1 MTVELDEV
9 RNFLADTEP
18 FAHLPAE
25 ELDRLPAQLTMRY
38 IRRGEQIIEFG
49 AENDTMYIIRSGAVD
64 LTDEQ
69 GVLLDRREPGRSF
82 AYSTL
87 MGDPVSQYGMVAVE
101 DSLVLQLH
109 QTVFTELATKYSDF
123 KRYYSSLSIR
133 MQSVAEQLHQ
143 ATASEVLQTTLA
155 EFKIPNPATVTP
167 HTTIVDAARMM
178 SDRNVSSLLIGTD
191 DRLDGIITDRDLR
204 SKVVAEGLDI
214 NLPVSDIMTTKVATQ
229 TSDALAFE
237 SMLLMAELSIHHV
250 PVVDEGKVT
259 GIISSADIMRLLRYN
274 PIYMTADLSR
284 RTTPKELKQTFDFA
298 RDVAI
303 RFVERG
309 ATSDDV
315 GRLMTVAADALARR
329 LLTLAEEAL
338 GPPPVPYCFVVI
350 GSQGRRGV
358 GLASDQDN
366 CLVLSDDYDHAA
378 HGNYFAQLSTRVCEG
393 LDAAGQVLCPGDM
406 MAMNPKWRMTETQW
420 KNTFHNW
427 INAPDPDAL
436 LHAQTFFDF
445 RGIHG
450 DTSLAERVHSHVVR
464 LAQAPTASRMH
475 AHLAALAV
483 RREPP
488 LGFFRGLVVDRAGEY
503 AHTLD
508 VKKGGIAAI
517 VQIARLY
524 GLMAGVDSVRTTTR
538 LQLAAQAGVLQEKE
552 AADLIASFSFLSL
565 IALRNQSHEIMAGEQ
580 PTYNI
585 DPKKL
590 AKLDREHLRDAF
602 QIIKNTQNGLATKFP
617 IRNI

>member
-18 FAHLPAE
+18 FAHLPAD
-25 ELDRLPAQLTMRY
+25 ELDRLPAQFTMRY
-38 IRRGEQIIEFG
+38 IRRGEQIIEYG
-49 AENDTMYIIRSGAVD
+49 SRNDTLYIIRSGAVD

-69 GVLLDRREPGRSF
+69 GVLLDRRESGRSF

-87 MGDPVSQYGMVAVE
+87 MGDPISQYGMVAVE

-109 QTVFTELATKYSDF
+109 QDVFTELANKYADF
-123 KRYYSSLSIR
+123 KRYFSSLSIR
-133 MQSVAEQLHQ
+133 MQSVAEQMHQ

-155 EFKIPNPATVTP
+155 EFKIPNPATVSPDTR
-167 HTTIVDAARMM
+167 IVDAAQMM
-178 SDRNVSSLLIGTD
+178 ATRNVSSLLIGHD
-191 DRLDGIITDRDLR
+191 DQLEGIITDRDLR
-204 SKVVAEGLDI
+204 TKVVAQAMDI
-214 NLPVSDIMTTKVATQ
+214 TRPVSDIMTTKVATQ
-229 TSDALAFE
+229 TSDTLAFE
-237 SMLLMAELSIHHV
+237 AMLLMAELNIHHV

-259 GIISSADIMRLLRYN
+259 GIISSPDIMRLLRYN

-284 RTTPKELKQTFDFA
+284 RTTTKELKQTFDFS
-298 RDVAI
+298 RDVAV
-303 RFVERG
+303 RFIERG

-315 GRLMTVAADALARR
+315 GRLMTVAADSLARR
-329 LLTLAEEAL
+329 LLQLAESEL
-338 GPPPVPYCFVVI
+338 GAPPVPYAFVVI

-366 CLVLSDDYDHAA
+366 CLVLSDDYDHAQ
-378 HGNYFAQLSTRVCEG
+378 HGDYFEKLSKKVCEG

-420 KNTFHNW
+420 KNTFHTW

-445 RGIHG
+445 RAIHG
-450 DTSLAERVHSHVVR
+450 DTTLAERVHTHVVD

-488 LGFFRGLVVDRAGEY
+488 LGFFRGLVVDRTGDY

-524 GLMAGVDSVRTTTR
+524 GLMAGVDSVSTTAR
-538 LQLAAQAGVLQEKE
+538 LQLAAQAGVLHEKE
-552 AADLIASFSFLSL
+552 AADLVASFSFLSL
-565 IALRNQSHEIMAGEQ
+565 ITLRNQAHQIHAGEQ
-580 PTYNI
+580 PTYKI
-585 DPKKL
+585 DPQKL